1 MNESRLIGNI
11 LSEEMDNQVRG
22 GGNSSLN
29 ASSSTNSGSINMEAI
44 LDSNSTISISHSDKL
59 DLSAAIMRS
68 TSAPPVLKEN
78 VSNFYAS
85 WSVQY
90 CFFEYLRCIHMI
102 IVSCSCL

>member
-22 GGNSSLN
+22 GGTN

-44 LDSNSTISISHSDKL
+44 LDSNISHSDKL

-78 VSNFYAS
+78 VSNFYTS
-85 WSVQY
+85 WSVQC
-90 CFFEYLRCIHMI
+90 CFL
-102 IVSCSCL
+102 